1 MTMDEKI
8 ELINYMILHNPDSTI
23 KDFLEEVKEFD
34 RIRET
39 VNVPIVKES
48 KMNEFIEEAAPISKE
63 ARGRLKQKKYLRT
76 YKLPY

>member
-23 KDFLEEVKEFD
+23 KDFLEEVREFD
-34 RIRET
+34 GIRET

-48 KMNEFIEEAAPISKE
+48 KLNEFIEESGPIRKE
-63 ARGRLKQKKYLRT
+63 AWGRLKQKKYLKT